1 MPKHIFVSS
10 CPCCGKQIELNT
22 RNGKVRAVDPKEA
35 EESKDIDSVLEQQK
49 NEGDRL
55 TSVFDEATSDHKG
68 DEKRLSN
75 LFDQA
80 KKEADKDKNKKPD
93 SIWDLE

>member
-22 RNGKVRAVDPKEA
+22 RNGKTRAADPKEA
-35 EESKDIDSVLEQQK
+35 EKSKDLDSLLEQQK
-49 NEGDRL
+49 QERARL
-55 TSVFDEATSDHKG
+55 TSALDEAATDQKG
-68 DEKRLSN
+68 EEERLAG

-80 KKEADKDKNKKPD
+80 KKDAEKDENKKPD
-93 SIWDLE
+93 SIWDQE

>member
-1 MPKHIFVSS
+1 M
-10 CPCCGKQIELNT
+10 L
-22 RNGKVRAVDPKEA
+22 
-35 EESKDIDSVLEQQK
+35 
-49 NEGDRL
+49 
-55 TSVFDEATSDHKG
+55 VFDEATSDQKG

-80 KKEADKDKNKKPD
+80 KKEASKDKNKKPD